1 MKLIVIIGI
10 LVGSVV
16 GLLLILVVY
25 QSITLSQARRQFPPP
40 GRLVSVDGHSMHLN
54 CAGSG
59 SPTVIID
66 AGNDSF
72 SLEWTPVLQAL
83 STTTRVCAYDR
94 AGYGW
99 SEPGP
104 DPRDGARVVEEL
116 NTLLHNAGEAGPFV
130 LVGHSLGGVHVRMFA
145 AQYPAQV
152 AGMVLVD
159 TASPLV
165 ITPEYEQQ
173 RRSTIGF
180 YQVMGLLTRSGVLR
194 LLGPLGGKN
203 AMPVTARKLPAEL
216 QEAYL
221 EMLLDPQ
228 QYATAVS
235 EMEQIP
241 KTFEQANRLETAVQ
255 PLPDWP
261 LIVLTAGKTD
271 APGSSPFNEQTM
283 AVEADVIAAQHLLT
297 GLSARGE
304 QRVIQE
310 SGHLMHLD
318 APKAVVQAVLDVV
331 NAVRNANA
339 LKTPHIS

>member
-1 MKLIVIIGI
+1 MKHILIIIGI
-10 LVGSVV
+10 LVGGVV
-16 GLLLILVVY
+16 VLLLILAVN
-25 QSITLSQARRQFPPP
+25 QRNALSRARRQFPPP
-40 GRLVSVDGHSMHLN
+40 GRLVSVDGHQMHLN

-59 SPTVIID
+59 SPSVVID

-72 SLEWTPVLQAL
+72 SLEWTPILQAL
-83 STTTRVCAYDR
+83 SATTRVCTYDR

-99 SEPGP
+99 SEPGLT
-104 DPRDGARVVEEL
+104 PRDGTRVVAEL
-116 NTLLHNAGEAGPFV
+116 HTLLQAAGEGGPFV
-130 LVGHSLGGVHVRMFA
+130 LVGHSLGGVHVRIFA
-145 AQYPAQV
+145 AQYPEQV

-165 ITPEYEQQ
+165 VTPEYEQE

-180 YQVMGLLTRSGVLR
+180 YQVMELLSRSGVLR
-194 LLGPLGGKN
+194 LLGPLGGEN

-228 QYATAVS
+228 QYSTAVS

-241 KTFEQANRLETAVQ
+241 KTFEQASQLESTVQ

-271 APGSSPFNEQTM
+271 APGSTPFNVKTM
-283 AVEADVIAAQHLLT
+283 AVEAQQIEALHLLT
-297 GLSARGE
+297 GLSSRGE
-304 QRVIQE
+304 QRVVQE

-318 APKAVVQAVLDVV
+318 APQAVVQAILDVV
-331 NAVRNANA
+331 NAVRIT
-339 LKTPHIS
+339 K